1 MVVKKTTQKKKT
13 GRPKGRKDSKPR
25 KKRKK
30 KTRKVATQPKPQPT
44 EAAGASAKPE
54 QTGATVNAELG
65 GSETVPY
72 PTAGENPA
80 FADFLSTELGG
91 AGGGAGDPAAQ
102 GSAPPAAGS
111 GLTPEWFADA
121 YKFLGRKWA
130 EALRDKSMEFQ
141 PYEIKALVPPSVTC
155 AQKYLGSVNP
165 YDVCIYELCVV
176 ATVVFGPRLTR
187 TANVAMERFTRR
199 KPKSGQPDAK
209 ANRQERDKAGP
220 SDGQADDGY
229 TPQEL

>member
-1 MVVKKTTQKKKT
+1 MATKKVTKKKT

-25 KKRKK
+25 RNRKRKA
-30 KTRKVATQPKPQPT
+30 TVRKETTKPQPAV
-44 EAAGASAKPE
+44 AAGASAKPE

-72 PTAGENPA
+72 PTAGENPR
-80 FADFLSTELGG
+80 FADFLSKELGG
-91 AGGGAGDPAAQ
+91 TGGDAGAPAAQ

-187 TANVAMERFTRR
+187 TATVVTERFTRR
-199 KPKSGQPDAK
+199 GKPKSAGPDAQ
-209 ANRQERDKAGP
+209 ANRQDGKAGP